1 MPNCYRNVDHSRHY
15 ARVSR
20 FSKTKLAALS
30 AALIA
35 AAFTQIPPA
44 SAQSTSAS
52 YSGVKFLTEVTL
64 LDCKGTPCI
73 EVRIGDDATPLK
85 FVIDTGNVESVVDT
99 KLMKSADLKPLHP
112 PMPGGAPMEMIPT
125 QIPTLHIGSMAM
137 TQVSAFGMDLTDM
150 INQNQMPDVA
160 GSLAYTAFKDRII
173 QLDFVANKFRISDV
187 LTKPVKCVGKCDTIS
202 YITFGKDGPPIV
214 VADGFTINTERVSAQ
229 LDTMY
234 TGSMLI
240 YTASI
245 DKLSLNGAAQ
255 TTDTRMFPLTDGG
268 AAMRVA
274 DASEEGFQDI
284 WLARAGAK
292 VYFPTEAVHEPDG
305 LFDAT
310 VGLELF
316 RNTIL
321 TLDFHDMTISI
332 DKPAKQ

>member
-1 MPNCYRNVDHSRHY
+1 MPARFRNSVFIRH
-15 ARVSR
+15 A
-20 FSKTKLAALS
+20 KLFALPI
-30 AALIA
+30 LIA
-35 AAFTQIPPA
+35 ASATTEIPV
-44 SAQSTSAS
+44 SAQSTSAA
-52 YSGVKFLTEVTL
+52 YNGVKFLTEVPL

-73 EVRIGDDATPLK
+73 EVRINDDGTPLK
-85 FVIDTGNVESVVDT
+85 FVIDTGNVDSVIDAKV
-99 KLMKSADLKPLHP
+99 MKAADLQPLHP
-112 PMPGGAPMEMIPT
+112 PKPGGAPIELIPT
-125 QIPTLHIGSMAM
+125 RIPAVHIGSMAL
-137 TQVSAFGMDLTDM
+137 TQVIAAGMDLTDM

-160 GSLAYTAFKDRII
+160 GTLAYPAFKDRII

-187 LTKPVKCVGKCDTIS
+187 LNSPVKCAGKCDTIS
-202 YITFGKDGPPIV
+202 LITFGKEGPPVV
-214 VADGFTINTERVSAQ
+214 VADGFEINKEKVTAQ

-245 DKLSLNGAAQ
+245 DRLSLNGANS

-284 WLARAGAK
+284 TLAKEGAK

-316 RNTIL
+316 RNTVL
-321 TLDFHDMTISI
+321 TLDFHDMTLSL

>member
-1 MPNCYRNVDHSRHY
+1 MPVPLRNS
-15 ARVSR
+15 ARA
-20 FSKTKLAALS
+20 KLF
-30 AALIA
+30 IA
-35 AAFTQIPPA
+35 AILLPIATLPA
-44 SAQSTSAS
+44 SAQSTSAV
-52 YSGVKFLTEVTL
+52 YSGVKFLTEVPL

-73 EVRIGDDATPLK
+73 DVRINDGAPLK
-85 FVIDTGNVESVVDT
+85 FVIDTGNVDSVIDL
-99 KLMKSADLKPLHP
+99 KIMKAADLQPLHP
-112 PMPGGAPMEMIPT
+112 PKPGGAPIELIPT
-125 QIPTLHIGSMAM
+125 RIPTLHIGSMSL
-137 TQVSAFGMDLTDM
+137 TQVSAAGMDLTDM
-150 INQNQMPDVA
+150 INQNQMPDAA
-160 GSLAYTAFKDRII
+160 GTLAYPAFKDRII

-187 LTKPVKCVGKCDTIS
+187 LTSPVKCVGKCDTIS
-202 YITFGKDGPPIV
+202 LITFGKEGPPIV

-274 DASEEGFQDI
+274 VASEEGFQDI
-284 WLARAGAK
+284 PLVRADAK
-292 VYFPTEAVHEPDG
+292 VYFPTESVHEPDG

-316 RNTIL
+316 REAVL

-332 DKPAKQ
+332 DKPAKK